1 MQQSA
6 LTPEEES
13 RRGDVAKLV
22 LENALFIEACNQLDA
37 ELRLMRERVP
47 MADRDMHTRIILA
60 EQMQA
65 KVLDYLRAV
74 MMSGESAKLQLR
86 ERETLADRIA
96 YAREHGLR
104 NAFFGT

>member
-6 LTPEEES
+6 LTPEEEA
-13 RRGDVAKLV
+13 RRGDMAKLV
-22 LENALFIEACNQLDA
+22 LENPLFIEACNQLDA
-37 ELRLMRERVP
+37 ELRLMRESVP

-65 KVLDYLRAV
+65 KILDHLRAV
-74 MMSGESAKLQLR
+74 MMSGESSKLQLR
-86 ERETLADRIA
+86 ERETFTERLE
-96 YAREHGLR
+96 YAREHGIR